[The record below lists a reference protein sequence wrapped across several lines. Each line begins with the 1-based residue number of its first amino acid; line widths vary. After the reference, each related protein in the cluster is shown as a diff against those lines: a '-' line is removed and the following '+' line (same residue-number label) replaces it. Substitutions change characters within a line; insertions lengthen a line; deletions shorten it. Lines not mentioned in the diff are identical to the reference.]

1 MARKPNPEPGDAG
14 ANPGHEQSASP
25 VIPPDVQ
32 DEKLNLSGEKSIYQR
47 IRLLNEKQRK
57 VVDLILAGVP
67 PNQACHDAGFA
78 SLGPLATIKRKMPEI
93 MDRAGLT
100 EAFLVEK
107 KLRPLLDAEEVRFFK
122 ATNSI
127 AMIDG
132 KPVEVDAV
140 IETPPRPALDI
151 RLRALDMSFKLR
163 GAYPGP
169 EDGQQP
175 VRDINVNI
183 INVGA

>member
-1 MARKPNPEPGDAG
+1 
-14 ANPGHEQSASP
+14 
-25 VIPPDVQ
+25 
-32 DEKLNLSGEKSIYQR
+32 
-47 IRLLNEKQRK
+47 
-57 VVDLILAGVP
+57 
-67 PNQACHDAGFA
+67 
-78 SLGPLATIKRKMPEI
+78 MPEI

-100 EAFLVEK
+100 EAFLVEQ

-122 ATNSI
+122 ATNAI

-132 KPVEVDAV
+132 KATEVDDV

-163 GAYPGP
+163 GSYPTP
-169 EDGQQP
+169 DDAAP
-175 VRDINVNI
+175 AVRDINVNI